1 MIADQFRSNI
11 TQPDLIDPIGASA
24 GLDSPASAQPHF
36 KLKRFWLKIHLYLG
50 LFGGGLFVLMS
61 LTGSFLVF
69 YKAID
74 EWLNPALVTTN
85 GESSYRPL
93 NEIVAVARTAGPSDG
108 VLDSVEWPSHPRG
121 VFLTWHKVPADTVGG
136 FSWFQVAIDPYTA
149 VVLTKDREWGGYLVS
164 FIYKL
169 HASLLMD
176 DVGAAILGF
185 VAIALLVSIITGLY
199 LWWPRPGRLRQALTF
214 TSARSPIRRQYEW
227 HKLSGFYSAIIL
239 GMLAFTGLYLEF
251 SDYVVPIVRLFSPVQ
266 EFPEEETLQ
275 SIPIAGTLPLSVE
288 EAIALTGRV
297 FPEGELRSISI
308 PHGDTDVYQISL
320 RQPGE
325 VMESSGQS
333 QVWLDQY
340 SGKILRVHDWR
351 QFTGGET
358 FLAWLFPLHNG
369 EAFGLAGRWIVFF
382 IGFVPL
388 VLYVTA
394 LRMWWLKRQAHRR
407 QSAYDPEHYHRL
419 PLLPD

>member
-1 MIADQFRSNI
+1 MITDQFRSDI
-11 TQPDLIDPIGASA
+11 TQAKLIDPIDASA
-24 GLDSPASAQPHF
+24 DLSSPASAQPHF
-36 KLKRFWLKIHLYLG
+36 RSKKKFWLKIHLYLG

-85 GESSYRPL
+85 GAGIVRPL
-93 NEIVAVARTAGPSDG
+93 NEIVSAAQAAGPPGSL
-108 VLDSVEWPSHPRG
+108 LDSIEWPSYPRG
-121 VFLTWHKVPADTVGG
+121 VFLTWHKMPADTVGG
-136 FSWFQVAIDPYTA
+136 FRWFQVAVDPCTA
-149 VVLTKDREWGGYLVS
+149 AVLTKDREWGGYLVS

-185 VAIALLVSIITGLY
+185 VAIALLVSISTGVY
-199 LWWPRPGRLRQALTF
+199 LWWPRPGRLRQALSF
-214 TSARSPIRRQYEW
+214 TSTMSPIRRHFEW

-266 EFPEEETLQ
+266 EFPEEETLE
-275 SIPIAGTLPLSVE
+275 SIPMTGTPPLAVE
-288 EAIALTGRV
+288 EVIALAWQV
-297 FPEGELRSISI
+297 FPEGELRYLGL
-308 PHGDTDVYQISL
+308 PHEAHEVYQVAV
-320 RQPGE
+320 RQVGE
-325 VMESSGQS
+325 VRTSGGESQI
-333 QVWLDQY
+333 WLDQY

-388 VLYVTA
+388 ALYVTA

-407 QSAYDPEHYHRL
+407 RSAYDPKHSAK
-419 PLLPD
+419 

>member
-1 MIADQFRSNI
+1 MITDQFRSDI
-11 TQPDLIDPIGASA
+11 TQAKVIDPTDASTA
-24 GLDSPASAQPHF
+24 LSSSASAQPHF
-36 KLKRFWLKIHLYLG
+36 RLKKFWLKVHLYLG

-85 GESSYRPL
+85 GAGPVRPL
-93 NEIVAVARTAGPSDG
+93 NEIVSAAQAAGPPGSL
-108 VLDSVEWPSHPRG
+108 LDSIEWPSYPRG

-136 FSWFQVAIDPYTA
+136 FRWFQVAVDPYTA
-149 VVLTKDREWGGYLVS
+149 AVLTKDREWGGYLVS

-176 DVGAAILGF
+176 DVGATILGF
-185 VAIALLVSIITGLY
+185 VAIALLVSISTGVY
-199 LWWPRPGRLRQALTF
+199 LWWPRPGRLRQALSF
-214 TSARSPIRRQYEW
+214 TSTMSPIRRHFEW

-266 EFPEEETLQ
+266 EFPEEETLE
-275 SIPIAGTLPLSVE
+275 SIPMAGTPPLAVE
-288 EAIALTGRV
+288 EVIALAWQV
-297 FPEGELRSISI
+297 FPDGELRYLGL
-308 PHGDTDVYQISL
+308 PHEAHEVYQIAV
-320 RQPGE
+320 RQVGE
-325 VMESSGQS
+325 VRTSGGES

-369 EAFGLAGRWIVFF
+369 EAFGLAGRWIVFS

-388 VLYVTA
+388 ALYVTA

-407 QSAYDPEHYHRL
+407 RSAYDPKYSAK
-419 PLLPD
+419 